1 MSSSTDEFTHKE
13 ERMFLLVSGGHICA
27 SQRDTNMAFPNL
39 YKFGLDVFPNISH
52 RPDSWRGFLYIYFL
66 SFSRF
71 WTFCIDWFTFS
82 FIFDGVTVKTQRKER
97 IKLLWCLKLL
107 VRQKVYFKEWGLLHL
122 ARVKKVLWTEVSALL
137 YNLTS

>member
-1 MSSSTDEFTHKE
+1 MSSSTDEFTLKE

-27 SQRDTNMAFPNL
+27 SRTPTWLSKPLKIWVKRFSEYLAQTRLLARLFVYLFP
-39 YKFGLDVFPNISH
+39 
-52 RPDSWRGFLYIYFL
+52 

-71 WTFCIDWFTFS
+71 WTFCIDWFAFS

-107 VRQKVYFKEWGLLHL
+107 VRQKVYFKKWGLLHL
-122 ARVKKVLWTEVSALL
+122 ARVKKALWTEVSALL